1 MEDISIRKLS
11 LVRMLEVA
19 IIVIPMFVYIHH
31 GQDAANKRADQI
43 NNRIDATN
51 SRIDA
56 TIADGNRQ
64 WVETNKRMDATWER
78 LTAAIDR
85 QQQSNGGK

>member
-19 IIVIPMFVYIHH
+19 ITLVPLFVYIHY
-31 GQDAANKRADQI
+31 GFESASA
-43 NNRIDATN
+43 
-51 SRIDA
+51 RIDA
-56 TIADGNRQ
+56 TIAAGNAANAASNAANAA
-64 WVETNKRMDATWER
+64 TNARLDATWER
-78 LTAAIDR
+78 LIAITER